1 MQRGKGNQNDFTV
14 VVFLSTCFGYWTV
27 IRARD
32 NAKFCVLSLSSGE
45 FKYFSA
51 DDRFKHLTLIMPN

>member
-1 MQRGKGNQNDFTV
+1 MQREKRNQNDFTV
-14 VVFLSTCFGYWTV
+14 VFYLLDLNWTV

-32 NAKFCVLSLSSGE
+32 SAKNCVLSPSIGE

-51 DDRFKHLTLIMPN
+51 DDRIKHLTLIMPN